1 MEEVRSR
8 CVAFRSEKIEAG
20 RNAPKLRAADRA
32 GLFIWNIQRPVPFT
46 HAQPQSVN
54 AFRRIPMAMDS
65 LEALFEDTLRDM
77 YYAEK
82 KLTKILPKM
91 AKKATTEEL
100 SEAFT
105 SHAAETQGQV
115 ERLEKVFK
123 LLDKTARA
131 KKCEA
136 LEGLSAEGDHVMEE
150 AEDDGVMDAGLIASA
165 QAVEHYEIARYGTL
179 IAWANQLAMSDAAN
193 LLSESLEEEK
203 AADEK
208 LSGLA
213 ESVNPMAARQEAA

>member
-1 MEEVRSR
+1 
-8 CVAFRSEKIEAG
+8 
-20 RNAPKLRAADRA
+20 
-32 GLFIWNIQRPVPFT
+32 
-46 HAQPQSVN
+46 
-54 AFRRIPMAMDS
+54 MALDS
-65 LEALFEDTLRDM
+65 LDALFEDTLRDM

-91 AKKATTEEL
+91 AKKATNEEL

-105 SHAAETQGQV
+105 SHAEETQGQV
-115 ERLEKVFK
+115 ERIEKIFEM
-123 LLDKTARA
+123 LDKTARA

-150 AEDDGVMDAGLIASA
+150 AEDEAILDVGLIATA
-165 QAVEHYEIARYGTL
+165 QAVEHYEIARYGSL
-179 IAWANQLAMSDAAN
+179 ISWAKLLEMDDAAD
-193 LLSESLEEEK
+193 LLAESLEEEI

-213 ESVNPMAARQEAA
+213 ESVDPLAVQKEAA

>member
-1 MEEVRSR
+1 
-8 CVAFRSEKIEAG
+8 
-20 RNAPKLRAADRA
+20 
-32 GLFIWNIQRPVPFT
+32 
-46 HAQPQSVN
+46 
-54 AFRRIPMAMDS
+54 MAMDS

-91 AKKATTEEL
+91 AKKA
-100 SEAFT
+100 SSPDVAEAFE
-105 SHAAETQGQV
+105 SHAAETEEQV
-115 ERLEKVFK
+115 VRIEKVFK
-123 LLDKTARA
+123 LLEKEPRG

-150 AEDDGVMDAGLIASA
+150 AEGDGVMNAGLIASA
-165 QAVEHYEIARYGTL
+165 QAVEHYEIARYGAL
-179 IAWANQLAMSDAAN
+179 IAWANEMDMPDAVA
-193 LLSESLEEEK
+193 LLEESLAEEK

-213 ESVNPMAARQEAA
+213 EAANPMAERKEAA

>member
-1 MEEVRSR
+1 
-8 CVAFRSEKIEAG
+8 
-20 RNAPKLRAADRA
+20 
-32 GLFIWNIQRPVPFT
+32 
-46 HAQPQSVN
+46 
-54 AFRRIPMAMDS
+54 MAMDS
-65 LEALFEDTLRDM
+65 LDALFEDTLRDM

-100 SEAFT
+100 AEAFT
-105 SHAAETQGQV
+105 SHAQETQNQV
-115 ERLEKVFK
+115 QRLEQVFK
-123 LLDKTARA
+123 MLDKTPRA

-150 AEDDGVMDAGLIASA
+150 AEDEGVMDAGLIASA

-179 IAWANQLAMSDAAN
+179 IAWAKQLEMADAAD
-193 LLSESLEEEK
+193 LLAESLEEEK

>member
-1 MEEVRSR
+1 
-8 CVAFRSEKIEAG
+8 
-20 RNAPKLRAADRA
+20 
-32 GLFIWNIQRPVPFT
+32 
-46 HAQPQSVN
+46 
-54 AFRRIPMAMDS
+54 MAMNS

-100 SEAFT
+100 AEAFT
-105 SHAAETQGQV
+105 SHAEETAGQV
-115 ERLEKVFK
+115 ARLEKVFGLMEMTPK
-123 LLDKTARA
+123 A

-136 LEGLSAEGDHVMEE
+136 IEGLSAEGDHLMEE
-150 AEDDGVMDAGLIASA
+150 AEDDGVMDAGLIATA
-165 QAVEHYEIARYGTL
+165 QAVEHYEIARYGAL
-179 IAWANQLAMSDAAN
+179 IAWANQLDMTEAAD
-193 LLSESLEEEK
+193 LLRESLEEEK

-213 ESVNPMAARQEAA
+213 ESVNPAAARKEAA

>member
-1 MEEVRSR
+1 M
-8 CVAFRSEKIEAG
+8 
-20 RNAPKLRAADRA
+20 P
-32 GLFIWNIQRPVPFT
+32 
-46 HAQPQSVN
+46 
-54 AFRRIPMAMDS
+54 MDS
-65 LEALFEDTLRDM
+65 LEALFEDTLRDI

-91 AKKATTEEL
+91 AKKATAEDL
-100 SEAFT
+100 AEAFT
-105 SHAAETQGQV
+105 SHAQETQGQV
-115 ERLEKVFK
+115 QRIEQVFK
-123 LLDKTARA
+123 LLDKTPRA

-165 QAVEHYEIARYGTL
+165 QAVEHYEIARYGAL
-179 IAWANQLAMSDAAN
+179 IAWAKQLEMTEAAE
-193 LLSESLEEEK
+193 LLAESLEEEK

-213 ESVNPMAARQEAA
+213 ESVNPTAARQEAA

>member
-1 MEEVRSR
+1 
-8 CVAFRSEKIEAG
+8 
-20 RNAPKLRAADRA
+20 
-32 GLFIWNIQRPVPFT
+32 
-46 HAQPQSVN
+46 
-54 AFRRIPMAMDS
+54 MALDS
-65 LEALFEDTLRDM
+65 LDALFEDTLRDM

-91 AKKATTEEL
+91 AKKATSPEL

-105 SHAAETQGQV
+105 SHAEETQGQV
-115 ERLEKVFK
+115 DRLEQIFK
-123 LLDKTARA
+123 LIDKAPRA

-150 AEDDGVMDAGLIASA
+150 AEEDGVMDAGLVASA

-179 IAWANQLAMSDAAN
+179 IAWANQLDMTDAAS
-193 LLSESLEEEK
+193 LLEESLAEEK

-208 LSGLA
+208 LSGIAQQVNPLA
-213 ESVNPMAARQEAA
+213 ERAQAA

>member
-1 MEEVRSR
+1 
-8 CVAFRSEKIEAG
+8 
-20 RNAPKLRAADRA
+20 
-32 GLFIWNIQRPVPFT
+32 
-46 HAQPQSVN
+46 
-54 AFRRIPMAMDS
+54 MAMNS

-100 SEAFT
+100 AEAFT
-105 SHAAETQGQV
+105 SHAEETAGQV
-115 ERLEKVFK
+115 QRIEKVFE
-123 LLDKTARA
+123 LLDKTPRA

-136 LEGLSAEGDHVMEE
+136 LEGLSAEGDHVMED
-150 AEDDGVMDAGLIASA
+150 AEDDGVMDAGLIATA

-179 IAWANQLAMSDAAN
+179 IAWANQLDMTEAAD
-193 LLSESLEEEK
+193 LLAETLEEEK

-213 ESVNPMAARQEAA
+213 ETVNPMAAHKAAA

>member
-1 MEEVRSR
+1 
-8 CVAFRSEKIEAG
+8 
-20 RNAPKLRAADRA
+20 
-32 GLFIWNIQRPVPFT
+32 
-46 HAQPQSVN
+46 
-54 AFRRIPMAMDS
+54 MALDS
-65 LEALFEDTLRDM
+65 LDALFEDTLRDM

-91 AKKATTEEL
+91 AKKASSREL

-105 SHAAETQGQV
+105 SHAEETQGQV
-115 ERLEKVFK
+115 DRLEQIFK
-123 LLDKTARA
+123 LIDKAPRA

-150 AEDDGVMDAGLIASA
+150 AEEDGVMDAGLVASA

-179 IAWANQLAMSDAAN
+179 IAWANQLDMADAAS
-193 LLSESLEEEK
+193 LLEESLAEEK

-208 LSGLA
+208 LSGIA
-213 ESVNPMAARQEAA
+213 EQVNPLAQRAEAA

>member
-1 MEEVRSR
+1 
-8 CVAFRSEKIEAG
+8 
-20 RNAPKLRAADRA
+20 
-32 GLFIWNIQRPVPFT
+32 
-46 HAQPQSVN
+46 
-54 AFRRIPMAMDS
+54 MAMDS

-100 SEAFT
+100 AEAFT
-105 SHAAETQGQV
+105 AHAEETAGQV
-115 ERLEKVFK
+115 QRIEKVFE
-123 LLDKTARA
+123 LLQKAPRA

-150 AEDDGVMDAGLIASA
+150 AEDNVMDAGLIASA

-179 IAWANQLAMSDAAN
+179 IAWANQLDMNEAAD
-193 LLSESLEEEK
+193 LLTESLDEEE

-213 ESVNPMAARQEAA
+213 ESVNPMAARKEAA

>member
-1 MEEVRSR
+1 M
-8 CVAFRSEKIEAG
+8 
-20 RNAPKLRAADRA
+20 P
-32 GLFIWNIQRPVPFT
+32 
-46 HAQPQSVN
+46 
-54 AFRRIPMAMDS
+54 MDS

-100 SEAFT
+100 AEAFA
-105 SHAAETQGQV
+105 SHAEETQGQV
-115 ERLEKVFK
+115 ERLEQVFK
-123 LLDKTARA
+123 LIDKTPRA

-136 LEGLSAEGDHVMEE
+136 LEGLSAEGDHVMQE
-150 AEDDGVMDAGLIASA
+150 ADDDGVMDAGLIASA
-165 QAVEHYEIARYGTL
+165 QAVEHYEIARYGAL
-179 IAWANQLAMSDAAN
+179 IAWANQLDMADAAE
-193 LLSESLEEEK
+193 LLTESLEEEK

-213 ESVNPMAARQEAA
+213 ETVNPTAARQEAA

>member
-1 MEEVRSR
+1 M
-8 CVAFRSEKIEAG
+8 
-20 RNAPKLRAADRA
+20 P
-32 GLFIWNIQRPVPFT
+32 
-46 HAQPQSVN
+46 
-54 AFRRIPMAMDS
+54 MDS

-100 SEAFT
+100 AAAFT
-105 SHAAETQGQV
+105 AHAEETQGQV
-115 ERLEKVFK
+115 QRIEQVFK
-123 LLDKTARA
+123 LLDKTPRA

-150 AEDDGVMDAGLIASA
+150 AKDDGVMDAGLIATA
-165 QAVEHYEIARYGTL
+165 QAVEHYEIARYGAL
-179 IAWANQLAMSDAAN
+179 IAWANQLDMSDAAE
-193 LLSESLEEEK
+193 LLTESLEEEK

-208 LSGLA
+208 LSGLS
-213 ESVNPMAARQEAA
+213 ESVNTTAARQEAA

>member
-1 MEEVRSR
+1 M
-8 CVAFRSEKIEAG
+8 
-20 RNAPKLRAADRA
+20 P
-32 GLFIWNIQRPVPFT
+32 
-46 HAQPQSVN
+46 
-54 AFRRIPMAMDS
+54 MDS
-65 LEALFEDTLRDM
+65 LEALFEDSLRDI

-91 AKKATTEEL
+91 AKKATAEDL
-100 SEAFT
+100 AEAFT
-105 SHAAETQGQV
+105 SHAEETQGQV
-115 ERLEKVFK
+115 QRIEQVFK
-123 LLDKTARA
+123 LLDKTPRA

-165 QAVEHYEIARYGTL
+165 QAVEHYEIARYGAL
-179 IAWANQLAMSDAAN
+179 IAWAKQLEMTEAAD
-193 LLSESLEEEK
+193 LLAESLAEEK

-213 ESVNPMAARQEAA
+213 ESVNPTAARQEAA